1 MISFRDLL
9 ARISSSFRKRE
20 LDRELNVELDS
31 HLEMAI
37 EDNIKRGLSPEEARR
52 VALIKLGGMDATRE
66 LHRDTRGLP
75 ALESIRQDLRYS
87 IRTLRRDAGLAIFA
101 ILIIGLGVGAST
113 TVFSVVNALLLR
125 PLSFADPER
134 LAWIANDGGEGLS
147 AQTVQV
153 GHLIDLRA
161 QNQSFSEIAGYFAFY
176 GVGDQKL
183 TGTGEPERLTGVPV
197 SENFFPLLGVKPQLG
212 RLFTAE
218 ECRWNGPR
226 AVLLGYRFWERRFAS
241 DPGIIGRALTLNDA
255 SVTVVGIL
263 PASFDFSAVFAPG
276 SRVDLY
282 LPFPLSE
289 ETNRWGNTLAL
300 IGRLKPGMAVE
311 PAQAEMSL
319 LGERITRDNPR
330 RNDLKPRVTTLR
342 KQVSGGF
349 RSAIIVLVCAVG
361 MVMLIVCANLS
372 NLLLARMA
380 TREKEIAIRAALG
393 AARSR
398 LIRQMLTES
407 LVLSC
412 AGAAL
417 GLLLAVGGTR
427 FLAQLDAVRI
437 PLLEQIRVDAI
448 ALGFTVLIAVI
459 TGVLFGLAPAWRVST
474 PALQSALKEGG
485 RGSSEGR
492 RHGNIRAT
500 LVVCEVAFACVLLV
514 GTGLL
519 LRSFLRILDVDLGF
533 QPQRAVTLRIDPS
546 AVTLRIDP
554 SSQNSTQALKNSY
567 FDEALRRARAVPGI
581 EAAGIT
587 DALPLG
593 TNRSWGVAA
602 KGKIY
607 EPGHYPEAFVRVV
620 SDGYLRALGI
630 PLRAGRD
637 FSAGDNPSSPRVIII
652 NETLARTL
660 WPGEDSLG
668 KIMRADGERE
678 VIGVVRD
685 VRHLALEQESLG
697 EMYLPI
703 RQTND
708 YASVNLVVRGTLSP
722 AGLAAGVREAL
733 GPIDPSL
740 PANEFR
746 TIQDLVDRST
756 SPRRLIVLLLS
767 GFAGFAL
774 ILASLGIYG
783 VISYSV
789 NQRKQ
794 EIGIRMA
801 LGASPGDLRMG
812 ILLQTIKLAAIG
824 MFVGLVTSW
833 SLGNT
838 LRGLLFGITP
848 SDPLTFAA
856 ALVLLMAV
864 AALAGYLPARR
875 ASRLDPVEAL
885 RAE

>member
-9 ARISSSFRKRE
+9 AHISSYFRKRE
-20 LDRELNVELDS
+20 LDRELDAELDS

-37 EDNIKRGLSPEEARR
+37 EDNIKRGMSAEEARR
-52 VALIKLGGMDATRE
+52 VALISLGGMDATRE

-75 ALESIRQDLRYS
+75 ALESILQDLRYS
-87 IRTLRRDAGLAIFA
+87 IRTLRRDAGLATFA

-125 PLSFADPER
+125 PLPYEDPER
-134 LAWIANDGGEGLS
+134 LAWIAGNNGEGLS

-153 GHLIDLRA
+153 GNLLDLKA
-161 QNQSFSEIAGYFAFY
+161 QNRSFSDIAGYYAFS
-176 GVGDQKL
+176 GVGDNKL
-183 TGTGEPERLTGVPV
+183 TGSGEPERLTGVLV
-197 SENFFPLLGVKPQLG
+197 SENFFPLLGVHPQLG

-226 AVLLGYRFWERRFAS
+226 AVLLSHRFWERRFVS
-241 DPGIIGRALTLNDA
+241 DPGIVGRTLTLSDMP
-255 SVTVVGIL
+255 VTVVGVL
-263 PASFDFSAVFAPG
+263 PASFDFGAVFAPG

-282 LPFPLSE
+282 FPFPLSE

-300 IGRLKPGMAVE
+300 IGRLNSGVTVE
-311 PAQAEMSL
+311 AAQAEMSL
-319 LGERITRDNPR
+319 LGERISRDNPR
-330 RNDLKPRVTTLR
+330 RNYLNPRVTTLR
-342 KQVSGGF
+342 TQVSGGF
-349 RSAIIVLVCAVG
+349 RSAIVVLVSAVG
-361 MVMLIVCANLS
+361 LVMLIVCANLS
-372 NLLLARMA
+372 NLLLARAA

-427 FLAQLDAVRI
+427 FLAHLDAIRI
-437 PLLEQIRVDAI
+437 PLLEQIRVDAG
-448 ALGFTVLIAVI
+448 ALGFTLSLAVLSGI
-459 TGVLFGLAPAWRVST
+459 LFGLAPALRVSS
-474 PALQSALKEGG
+474 PALQNSLKECG
-485 RGSSEGR
+485 RGSSEGS
-492 RHGNIRAT
+492 RHGRIRAA
-500 LVVCEVAFACVLLV
+500 LVICEVALACVLMV
-514 GTGLL
+514 GAGLL
-519 LRSFLRILDVDLGF
+519 LRSFLRILDIDLGF
-533 QPQRAVTLRIDPS
+533 QPQS
-546 AVTLRIDP
+546 AVTFRIDP
-554 SSQNSTQALKNSY
+554 SSHYTTQALRNSY
-567 FDEALRRARAVPGI
+567 FDEALQRARSAPGI

-593 TNRSWGVAA
+593 SNRSWGVSAR
-602 KGKIY
+602 GKIY
-607 EPGHYPEAFVRVV
+607 EPGHYPWAFVRVV

-630 PLRAGRD
+630 PLRFGRD
-637 FSAGDNPSSPRVIII
+637 FTAGDNPSSPRVIII

-660 WPGEDSLG
+660 WPGEDPLG
-668 KIMRADGERE
+668 KIMNADVERE

-708 YASVNLVVRGTLSP
+708 YMSVNLVVRGTLSP
-722 AGLAAGVREAL
+722 AGLAAGVREVL
-733 GPIDPSL
+733 RPVDPNL

-801 LGASPGDLRMG
+801 LGASPGDLRMS

-824 MFVGLVTSW
+824 MIVGLVTSW
-833 SLGNT
+833 SLGNF

-864 AALAGYLPARR
+864 ASLAGYLPARR